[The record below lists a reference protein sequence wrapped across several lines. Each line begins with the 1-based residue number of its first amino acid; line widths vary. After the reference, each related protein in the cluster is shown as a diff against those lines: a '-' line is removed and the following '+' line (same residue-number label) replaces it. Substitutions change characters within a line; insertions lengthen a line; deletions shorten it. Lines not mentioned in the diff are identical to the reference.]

1 MGDALLHGVPPQGV
15 LETLD
20 GGALEEIEQQSN
32 PGVSTPAARRP
43 PQTPLPGSQP
53 GSRPGNLHGS
63 TPAFP

>member
-32 PGVSTPAARRP
+32 PEVATPAAPEASADSSAR
-43 PQTPLPGSQP
+43 
-53 GSRPGNLHGS
+53 
-63 TPAFP
+63 